1 MAFSLYSAVV
11 PTYLQILESLSG
23 LLDKGESFCSAK
35 GLAPEQIIEARLAD
49 DMFPFA
55 YQVKSAAV
63 HSLGAIEGVR
73 RGVFTP
79 DMTEP
84 PNSFAALKARIS
96 EARSGLQ
103 SIAPSEVD
111 GLMGRDMRFSF
122 GERHID
128 FRAEEFLLTF
138 SQPNFYFHA
147 TTSYDILRWKG
158 VPIGKRDF
166 LGRMRHLRMQQ

>member
-1 MAFSLYSAVV
+1 MFTPCRTGVL
-11 PTYLQILESLSG
+11 G
-23 LLDKGESFCSAK
+23 M
-35 GLAPEQIIEARLAD
+35 LATFLTG
-49 DMFPFA
+49 
-55 YQVKSAAV
+55 
-63 HSLGAIEGVR
+63 LGAAQEPTPAPVPLSATARGHTQRIY

-84 PNSFAALKARIS
+84 PDSFAALKARIA

-103 SIAPSEVD
+103 TIAPGEVD
-111 GLMGRDMRFSF
+111 GLVGRDMRFSF

-147 TTSYDILRWKG
+147 TTAYDILRWQG

-166 LGRMRHLRMQQ
+166 LGRLRHLRMQQ